1 MSSNSE
7 REERPD
13 LKFGHSGLCVLVRVP
28 KFASI
33 RGPHARQ
40 CALMAQK
47 LDWNQVRF
55 FCYVAVILLLA
66 TSACTGP
73 TKTQSAGPPPPV
85 PVSTAVAT
93 QESVPNEIRVI
104 GNVEASAVIQVK
116 SQVAGELTRVHFVEG
131 GFVNK
136 GDLLFEIDAR
146 QYQDA
151 LRQAEAAIARDSA
164 QLRQAEA
171 NLAREKAQ
179 SKTAEADASRYD
191 QLTKEGVVSRT
202 QYEQFRTS
210 ADALQES
217 MRADQ
222 AAIESARASLEGDR
236 AAADRAS
243 LDVSFSQVR
252 SPVSGRAGNLLI
264 HAGNLVKANGDNAV
278 VVINQVT
285 PIFVS
290 FGVPEQHLAAIR
302 RNSAAQKLVV
312 QVSPQGDPSHSIRG
326 TLKVIDNTVDIN
338 TGTIH
343 LKATFANDER
353 VLWPGQFVNVTLTLD
368 TQRNATVVPAEAIQ
382 AGQQGPMIYV
392 VKRDQT
398 VEPRMVSAGESWGG
412 KVVVEKGVAPGETVV
427 TDGQLRLFPGARIKA
442 VPANKIDSQPL

>member
-1 MSSNSE
+1 MTQN
-7 REERPD
+7 P
-13 LKFGHSGLCVLVRVP
+13 HSCS
-28 KFASI
+28 FASQN
-33 RGPHARQ
+33 ARR
-40 CALMAQK
+40 CEFSIQK

-55 FCYVAVILLLA
+55 FCCVAIAVLLA
-66 TSACTGP
+66 SSGCTGP
-73 TKTQSAGPPPPV
+73 TKTQSAGPPPPI

-146 QYQDA
+146 PYQDA

-202 QYEQFRTS
+202 QYEQFRTN

-243 LDVSFSQVR
+243 LDLSFSQVR

-302 RNSAAQKLVV
+302 QNSATQKLAV
-312 QVSPQGDPSHSIRG
+312 QVFPQGDPSHSIRG
-326 TLKVIDNTVDIN
+326 ILKVIDNTIDTN
-338 TGTIH
+338 TGAIR
-343 LKATFANDER
+343 LKATFANDQR

-382 AGQQGPMIYV
+382 AGQQGPTIYV
-392 VKRDQT
+392 VKKDQT
-398 VEPRMVSAGESWGG
+398 VEPRLVTAGESRGG
-412 KVVVEKGVAPGETVV
+412 KVVIEKGVVPGETVV
-427 TDGQLRLFPGARIKA
+427 TDGQLKLFPGARIQA
-442 VPANKIDSQPL
+442 VPAGKIDSQPL